1 MYVGRMEN
9 EKNLIPGKHKLT
21 VDEQSKSGI
30 KSAEVRRY
38 QKILSGLAGMGQF
51 RTVRIDGE
59 LWFVGK
65 DVAEALGYAN
75 TRDAIS
81 THVEQEDKKV
91 IQKSEIATLE
101 IPNRGMTVI
110 NESGLYAIIFGSKL
124 ESAKRFKHWVT
135 SEVLPSVRG
144 NGAYIAGQENMTPE
158 QIMAAGLQVA
168 QKIVASKNQRI
179 KT

>member
-1 MYVGRMEN
+1 MRLFDNRIES
-9 EKNLIPGKHKLT
+9 
-21 VDEQSKSGI
+21 EQGEMTRKGGI

-38 QKILSGLAGMGQF
+38 QKILSGLAEMGQF

-135 SEVLPSVRG
+135 SEVLPSVRV

-158 QIMAAGLQVA
+158 QIMAAGLQA
-168 QKIVASKNQRI
+168 ARKIVASKNQRI
-179 KT
+179 EA